1 MSISF
6 TVSCIIC
13 WVTFSSTIGKEF
25 FLGGGSGP
33 QLVEGNANSVPGV
46 VMLLSSEV
54 NLVSNACNLLVITVL
69 ILGASNFLSLN
80 ICTTGLKPLNLERT
94 LYILHRM
101 YAKQGVNII
110 PPINNNM
117 ATMLECMWRGF
128 LISTNLL
135 FSSLNLKVSRA
146 AKWSGK
152 FSISLLV
159 SFSMPRSSISE
170 YLVRF

>member
-6 TVSCIIC
+6 TVSCTIC
-13 WVTFSSTIGKEF
+13 LVTFSSTIGKEF

-33 QLVEGNANSVPGV
+33 QLVEGNTNSVPGV
-46 VMLLSSEV
+46 AMLLSSEV

-69 ILGASNFLSLN
+69 ILSASNFLSLN
-80 ICTTGLKPLNLERT
+80 ICTTGLKPLNLEQT
-94 LYILHRM
+94 LYILHRI
-101 YAKQGVNII
+101 YVKQGVNII

-128 LISTNLL
+128 LISTKLL
-135 FSSLNLKVSRA
+135 FSSLNLKVDRA
-146 AKWSGK
+146 AKRSSK